1 MCRLLTLPPV
11 KVCANETCRAEF
23 YRGERGRSDAIY
35 CSGRCKSAQVQREY
49 RRREKG
55 RGGTGMSAIADEVYD
70 GTRCAVC
77 EQRFKPGEDWW
88 RVPITGECI
97 HVSCWEGER
106 G

>member
-1 MCRLLTLPPV
+1 
-11 KVCANETCRAEF
+11 
-23 YRGERGRSDAIY
+23 
-35 CSGRCKSAQVQREY
+35 
-49 RRREKG
+49 
-55 RGGTGMSAIADEVYD
+55 MSAIADEVYD